1 MKQIVSCVIIIVL
14 GLSLTA
20 CFNGSGALVEPLY
33 NESKTVIAGDGSE
46 FTVIHHESGFPE
58 IDIVMYINFNGKDIF
73 SGVVGYKDE
82 YDYKND
88 FVENYAEIID
98 EYHNEDFS
106 AYQFNWCIIYS
117 FDEGE
122 TFSGV
127 LKENYTKVYS
137 EDGKF
142 KTVYTVLNCQ

>member
-1 MKQIVSCVIIIVL
+1 MKRIYSCVIIIALV
-14 GLSLTA
+14 LSLTA

-58 IDIVMYINFNGKDIF
+58 IDIVMYINYKGKDIF
-73 SGVVGYKDE
+73 SGVVGHRGE

-88 FVENYAEIID
+88 FAINYAEIID

-106 AYQFNWCIIYS
+106 VYQFNWCIIYS

-127 LKENYTKVYS
+127 LKENYTNVYS
-137 EDGKF
+137 EDENF
-142 KTVYTVLNCQ
+142 RTVFTALKSH